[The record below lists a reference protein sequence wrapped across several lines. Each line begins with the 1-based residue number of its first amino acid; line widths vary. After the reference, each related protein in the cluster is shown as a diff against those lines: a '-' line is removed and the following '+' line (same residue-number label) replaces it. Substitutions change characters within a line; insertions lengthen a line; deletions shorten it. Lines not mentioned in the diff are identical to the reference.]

1 MCTVTIL
8 NMFSI
13 PVSPHSRLRTPV
25 PVNICGEDV
34 LALRHLLEVRYPAV
48 IETIRATGGV
58 CDSFFL
64 ARWLK
69 SKGGEV
75 ERAAASIV
83 QHAAWRAS
91 VLGQQTH
98 NSWRRVNSSG
108 DGLRGEQIQIKDVK
122 ATPPPPPEMSDRDQD
137 LPLTVCVQ
145 GMDSSSRPVLLFHIR
160 QTTARTP
167 LRQNAKDIVVQ
178 LVVRALDSACR
189 LWIHGSGDRSIG
201 DRKQTKGPNPFHA
214 VCCIFYMKGLKV
226 GDLDL
231 WVLRALFDTLQSQYP
246 NILSRLYF
254 VDAPFFFKGTWR
266 CLSPFINPET
276 KAKIMFVSGDAGKET
291 LRQEVGCTVLPM
303 ELGGEDCSW
312 SPDLISLQAAQME
325 SNDVRG
331 RWFHQAFILTGLLV
345 LGILARVARVVYYTP
360 WLESEITV

>member
-13 PVSPHSRLRTPV
+13 PMSPHSRLQTPV
-25 PVNICGEDV
+25 PVSVCDEDV
-34 LALRHLLEVRYPAV
+34 LALQHLLEVRYPAV
-48 IETIRATGGV
+48 IETIRTTGGV
-58 CDSFFL
+58 YDSFFL

-83 QHAAWRAS
+83 QHAAWRVS
-91 VLGQQTH
+91 VLEQQTH
-98 NSWRRVNSSG
+98 RWRRIDSSG
-108 DGLRGEQIQIKDVK
+108 DGLGGEQIQQVKGVK
-122 ATPPPPPEMSDRDQD
+122 APPPPPPPPLPPPPPEMSDQD
-137 LPLTVCVQ
+137 YNLPLTVCVQ

-160 QTTARTP
+160 PTTTARKP
-167 LRQNAKDIVVQ
+167 LPQNAKDIVVQ

-189 LWIHGSGDRSIG
+189 LWIHGSCDRSAE
-201 DRKQTKGPNPFHA
+201 DPKDPKGSNPFHA
-214 VCCIFYMKGLKV
+214 VCCIFNMNGLKV

-276 KAKIMFVSGDAGKET
+276 KAKIMFVTGDAGRET
-291 LRQEVGCTVLPM
+291 LRQEVGCTVLPA
-303 ELGGEDCSW
+303 ELGGEGCSG

-325 SNDVRG
+325 SDDVRG

-345 LGILARVARVVYYTP
+345 LGILARMARVVYIP
-360 WLESEITV
+360 

>member
-13 PVSPHSRLRTPV
+13 PMSPHSRLRTPV
-25 PVNICGEDV
+25 QVPVNVCGEDV
-34 LALRHLLEVRYPAV
+34 LALQQLLEVRYPAV

-69 SKGGEV
+69 SKGGVV

-91 VLGQQTH
+91 VVGQQTH
-98 NSWRRVNSSG
+98 CWRRVDSSDERKLEG
-108 DGLRGEQIQIKDVK
+108 GQIPIKDVK
-122 ATPPPPPEMSDRDQD
+122 ASPPPPPTAAAEMNDQDDD

-178 LVVRALDSACR
+178 QVVRALDFACQ
-189 LWIHGSGDRSIG
+189 LSIHGSGDRSAE
-201 DRKQTKGPNPFHA
+201 DPKQPKSLNPFHA

-231 WVLRALFDTLQSQYP
+231 WVLRALFDTLQSQFP

-291 LRQEVGCTVLPM
+291 LRQEVGCTVLPA
-303 ELGGEDCSW
+303 ELGGEDRTG
-312 SPDLISLQAAQME
+312 SPDLINLQAVRI
-325 SNDVRG
+325 DVRG
-331 RWFHQAFILTGLLV
+331 RWFHQAFLFTGLLV
-345 LGILARVARVVYYTP
+345 LGILARMARVVYSP
-360 WLESEITV
+360 